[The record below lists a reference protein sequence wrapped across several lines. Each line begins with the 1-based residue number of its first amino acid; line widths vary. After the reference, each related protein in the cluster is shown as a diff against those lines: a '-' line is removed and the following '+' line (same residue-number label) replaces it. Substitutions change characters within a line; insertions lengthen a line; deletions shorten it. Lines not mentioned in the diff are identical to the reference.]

1 MEVLSKHAGLWI
13 TTNNDVFYSQATHIT
28 FICPMRFDSFPL
40 DTQVWPFWLLADPI
54 WQTFCQ
60 IFWQTQSYNSGFFW
74 LLSIHTYLI
83 ESKIEARCNNAQYFN
98 LIDFFSFKCILLTY
112 DISTNPNTAHQCNVK
127 CKAVLWLVETFWK
140 TCLGFLIWIFFSSF
154 QNEQIESINN
164 RAAKNSA
171 LPSFL

>member
-98 LIDFFSFKCILLTY
+98 LIDFFFLLNVYYLHMIFQLIPIQLINAMLSAKLSCDWLRLFGRLVLDFLFEFSLAVFKM
-112 DISTNPNTAHQCNVK
+112 
-127 CKAVLWLVETFWK
+127 
-140 TCLGFLIWIFFSSF
+140 
-154 QNEQIESINN
+154 N
-164 RAAKNSA
+164 R
-171 LPSFL
+171 